1 MTVYFAAQTL
11 VLSYTKKLKHVEA
24 LWFASISNSI
34 LWFTYVKAC
43 WRAAMSSC
51 GKLPSTLQPK
61 CNYSTCS
68 DEPGLALMPIAM
80 HFFEHTEM
88 L

>member
-11 VLSYTKKLKHVEA
+11 VLSYTKKTKHVEA

-51 GKLPSTLQPK
+51 GKLLLLHMLA
-61 CNYSTCS
+61 Y
-68 DEPGLALMPIAM
+68 GLPFQKQGVMVHVAAGMGFL
-80 HFFEHTEM
+80 
-88 L
+88 

>member
-1 MTVYFAAQTL
+1 MTKACCCCCRWAALGLTVYFVAQTL
-11 VLSYTKKLKHVEA
+11 VLSYTKKWKHMEA

-51 GKLPSTLQPK
+51 G
-61 CNYSTCS
+61 
-68 DEPGLALMPIAM
+68 A
-80 HFFEHTEM
+80 
-88 L
+88 